1 MRVLV
6 AGGGTA
12 GHIEPALNLAD
23 ELRRRDEATE
33 ILALGTSRGLEVSL
47 VPARGYELALIPAV
61 PMPRKLTLDL
71 LKLPLRL
78 RQAIK
83 ETRAI
88 IDGSNIDVVVGFGGY
103 VSIPA
108 YFAARNNTPYVVH
121 EANARPGIANRIGA
135 RFANAVAECVPGSLA
150 HAVVTGNPLRQSI
163 ARLDRAAMREQ
174 ARAHF
179 GIPNST
185 LVVLVFGGSLGAQSL
200 NRVIG
205 EVVGD
210 NILGDVVI
218 LHSYGNKNDAPALAS
233 DHYVP
238 LPYIEHMDL
247 AYAAADFVI
256 CRSGAMTVAELT
268 AVGLPACYVPLPH
281 GNGEQS
287 LNAAPVLAAGGG
299 IIVDDAQFSKTFV
312 REVLVPLLADQE
324 RLSTMARNARSIGK
338 PDAAERLAD
347 LVESVAGGK
356 R

>member
-23 ELRRRDEATE
+23 EMRRRDEHTDV
-33 ILALGTSRGLEVSL
+33 LALGTSRGLEVTL
-47 VPARGYELALIPAV
+47 VPARGYELALISAV
-61 PMPRKLTLDL
+61 PMPRTPNLDL
-71 LKLPLRL
+71 LKLPMRL
-78 RQAIK
+78 RRAIN

-88 IDGSNIDVVVGFGGY
+88 IEDHHIDVVVGFGGY

-108 YFAARNNTPYVVH
+108 YFAARNNVPFVVH
-121 EANARPGIANRIGA
+121 EANARAGIANRVGA
-135 RFANAVAECVPGSLA
+135 RFASAVAECIPGSLKG
-150 HAVVTGNPLRQSI
+150 AVVTGNPLRQAI
-163 ARLDRAAMREQ
+163 AHLDRAASRDQ

-179 GIPNST
+179 GIQADKQ
-185 LVVLVFGGSLGAQSL
+185 VVLVFGGSLGAQSL
-200 NRVIG
+200 NRVIAELVTEG
-205 EVVGD
+205 G
-210 NILGDVVI
+210 LGDTVI
-218 LHSYGNKNDAPALAS
+218 LHSYGNKNQAPTLPS
-233 DHYVP
+233 DNYIP
-238 LPYIEHMDL
+238 LPYIENMDL

-281 GNGEQS
+281 GNGEQM
-287 LNAAPVLAAGGG
+287 LNTQAVIAAGGG
-299 IIVDDAQFSKTFV
+299 VVVADEEFTSAFV
-312 REVLVPLLADQE
+312 RETLVPLLASPD
-324 RLSTMARNARSIGK
+324 RLSAMAQCARKVGK